1 LHCEEAQL
9 YARALVSVVIPT
21 RGRPEWVENA
31 VRSALAQSYVPVEV
45 IVVVDG
51 LDPQTEQVLGC
62 LADTRLKVRV
72 SEENVGGAEARNIG
86 VRAAHGEWIAFLD
99 DDDTWL
105 PDKLDKQMKFVLASQ
120 EPYPIVSSRILARG
134 PESEQVLPRR
144 IYTTDEEVSEYLFCR
159 RSLAYGEGM
168 LQTSTLLVKRELSLE
183 IPFLKGLK
191 RHQDWDW
198 LLKVVHRDDVAV
210 AMLPDVLTVMRV
222 SGPGE
227 SLSASIDWEF
237 SLEWARQNKLRMSR
251 KAYSF
256 FITTECV
263 PRARKSQARVRTL
276 LLLFWECI
284 WCGRPGLWQMF
295 LFFCFFAFSGRTHR
309 RLRDRTIQAVTESRA

>member
-1 LHCEEAQL
+1 MYCEETHLHAS
-9 YARALVSVVIPT
+9 ALVSVVIPT

-31 VRSALAQSYVPVEV
+31 VRSALAQRYVPVEV

-62 LADTRLKVRV
+62 LVDTRLEVHALEK
-72 SEENVGGAEARNIG
+72 NVGGAEARNIG
-86 VRAAHGEWIAFLD
+86 VSVARGEWIAFLD

-105 PDKLDKQMKFVLASQ
+105 PDKLDKQIKFALASQ
-120 EPYPIVSSRILARG
+120 ELYPIVSSRILAHSRK
-134 PESEQVLPRR
+134 SEQVLPRR
-144 IYTTDEEVSEYLFCR
+144 IYTTGEEVSEYLFCR
-159 RSLAYGEGM
+159 RGFVYGEGM
-168 LQTSTLLVKRELSLE
+168 LQTSTLLVKRELLLE
-183 IPFLKGLK
+183 IPFVKGLK

-198 LLKVVHRDDVAV
+198 LLKVVQRDDVTV

-222 SGPGE
+222 SALGQ
-227 SLSASIDWEF
+227 SVSASMDWEF

-284 WCGRPGLWQMF
+284 WYGRPGLWQMF
-295 LFFCFFAFSGRTHR
+295 LFFCFSAFSKRTHR
-309 RLRDRTIQAVTESRA
+309 RLRERTIQAATESRA